1 MKPLVCPISWR
12 MAVNRSYLPEA
23 GLLGAAVKYESVPW
37 NSLLSCGVGSM
48 NQPTPLA
55 SVSMLMVA
63 ALGRPLVSYPVMVA
77 SASCPV
83 GRFVMSKLRLM
94 DVLVCQMD
102 WAVE

>member
-1 MKPLVCPISWR
+1 

-23 GLLGAAVKYESVPW
+23 ALLGVAVKYESVPW

-83 GRFVMSKLRLM
+83 GRLVMSKVRLM
-94 DVLVCQMD
+94 GLELCQSV
-102 WAVE
+102 WAVLLILVSKLGVRS